1 MTILYLNLFLSFM
14 KIGFLSFGGMT
25 MIPIINEEVLKF
37 GWMTTEEVLDIVAI
51 AEMTPGSLG
60 INCATFVGL
69 RSGGIPGALCATL
82 GTMMP
87 SLTLCLMAAH
97 FIHKFQN
104 NMTLN
109 TLLKGIRPICLG
121 MLMATAITMGQSV
134 FWEHSSICWNL
145 VIISLITGYCLFKRK
160 FSIPHT
166 ILLAA
171 FLGILIG

>member
-1 MTILYLNLFLSFM
+1 MLLIRLFLSF
-14 KIGFLSFGGMT
+14 IQVGLFSVGGGYAAIPLIQNQIVNIRGLMT
-25 MIPIINEEVLKF
+25 LEEFTDLI
-37 GWMTTEEVLDIVAI
+37 TI

-171 FLGILIG
+171 FLGILMG